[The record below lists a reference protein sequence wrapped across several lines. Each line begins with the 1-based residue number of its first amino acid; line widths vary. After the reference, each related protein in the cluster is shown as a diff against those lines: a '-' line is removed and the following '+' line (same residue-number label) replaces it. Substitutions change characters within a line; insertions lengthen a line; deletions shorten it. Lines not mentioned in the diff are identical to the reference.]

1 MVRHGHVHLWNTRPH
16 RALCEPSTK
25 PSPPTAM
32 VVISSSSWAIEPPW
46 TSPSPGVR
54 PCTSESWV
62 PEQDWYPLE
71 NQHLI
76 KREEGLAQAQESKS
90 VLDVRSS
97 PKPPK
102 YDLLVEMNKP
112 FHQPHLENFFES
124 VRGNDTLNCPGR
136 DRLRNGRGRT
146 QGQRGGRGPMP
157 AGIQARGFRGLKQ
170 NQDMRDK
177 NTSTIP
183 CSMIVGVATFLPKAG
198 EVLDRSASGWALLLL
213 ISWTSITQAQ
223 TATTLIGDASDG
235 SQCPA
240 VHHMDLYTHDG
251 FRIFPGVNDDQP
263 FSQRITCGKCHDVVT
278 IESGWHFNA
287 GQKGVQ
293 DGRPGEPWIF

>member
-1 MVRHGHVHLWNTRPH
+1 
-16 RALCEPSTK
+16 
-25 PSPPTAM
+25 
-32 VVISSSSWAIEPPW
+32 
-46 TSPSPGVR
+46 
-54 PCTSESWV
+54 
-62 PEQDWYPLE
+62 
-71 NQHLI
+71 
-76 KREEGLAQAQESKS
+76 
-90 VLDVRSS
+90 
-97 PKPPK
+97 
-102 YDLLVEMNKP
+102 
-112 FHQPHLENFFES
+112 
-124 VRGNDTLNCPGR
+124 
-136 DRLRNGRGRT
+136 
-146 QGQRGGRGPMP
+146 MP

-183 CSMIVGVATFLPKAG
+183 CSMIVGVAPSCQKQGGARPIRQWMG
-198 EVLDRSASGWALLLL
+198 LLLL

-293 DGRPGEPWIF
+293 DGRPGEPWIFWDCATATQIPLSYRSWPGTYRPEQIGLSDWRFIQAFGRHMPGGGVGQPSEEEQVKNPEDRWAQSGLLEVQCLACHDFGFAQDLAQVTDQINKQKLPLGRYRGL